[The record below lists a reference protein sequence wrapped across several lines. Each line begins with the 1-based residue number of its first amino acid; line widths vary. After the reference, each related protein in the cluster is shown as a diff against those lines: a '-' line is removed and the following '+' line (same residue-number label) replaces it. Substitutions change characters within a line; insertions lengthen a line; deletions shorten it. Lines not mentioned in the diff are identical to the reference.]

1 MLTIVALVAA
11 ESLTSFFWMSQFK
24 NTERQVVI
32 TNAQNLA
39 KSAATTISFFQ
50 RLPEQDLPVMLEQL
64 RVLGGSHFFIS
75 VNKKKINVEPI
86 PDTKLKLDVLTE
98 IKETVYEHIGTKREL
113 LLEFSDPDD
122 LHAINNNVLL
132 KYLSPALGHRI

>member
-1 MLTIVALVAA
+1 MIPYFQKLFGSLISRVLMLTIVALVAA

-39 KSAATTISFFQ
+39 KSAASTISFFQ
-50 RLPEQDLPVMLEQL
+50 RLPKQDLPVMLEQL

-75 VNKKKINVEPI
+75 VNKKKLMLNRFQI
-86 PDTKLKLDVLTE
+86 P
-98 IKETVYEHIGTKREL
+98 
-113 LLEFSDPDD
+113 
-122 LHAINNNVLL
+122 N
-132 KYLSPALGHRI
+132 LS